1 MVLPSRRSSM
11 TMRRQ
16 VNDNAG
22 HLVGWVI
29 WESLAELVTVDD
41 VVVPAEYRLR
51 LPGADDQPSV
61 DITFQVRNGAPFCA
75 GIHLDAKS
83 AGREVRACDMEAITG
98 RFSQWSRAAFT
109 GAAKQME
116 PLDPPL
122 QNWAGLSLAPADE
135 AEPAYDRAPKRR
147 RRITDRLLAEVA
159 ELYRDN
165 IDSESAWRAIRECYN
180 VSPTTA
186 GRYVMMARQAGHL
199 PATTPGKK
207 KA

>member
-1 MVLPSRRSSM
+1 MAERRP
-11 TMRRQ
+11 
-16 VNDNAG
+16 VNDKSG
-22 HLVGWVI
+22 RLVGWVI

-41 VVVPAEYRLR
+41 VEVAAEYRLR

-61 DITFQVRNGAPFCA
+61 DIIFQMRNGAPFCA

-83 AGREVRACDMEAITG
+83 AGREVRACDMEAVTSHLG
-98 RFSQWSRAAFT
+98 QWSQAAFT
-109 GAAKQME
+109 CAAIDKQA
-116 PLDPPL
+116 LDPPQ
-122 QNWAGLSLAPADE
+122 QNWSGLSLAPADK
-135 AEPAYDRAPKRR
+135 AERAYSRAPKGR

-165 IDSESAWRAIRECYN
+165 VDSESAWQAIRERYN

-186 GRYVMMARQAGHL
+186 GRYVMMARQAGYL